1 HLLLDGGSLQDG
13 EQFLAGTAKRTLARA
28 SATTAAAA
36 GLVDGGLVT
45 VSTEHGALTA
55 RLVVTAM
62 PDYVVWLPT
71 NAPDCAIRSTLRAD
85 AGAVVRLAAAVTSPA
100 ATRTDNSEVSA

>member
-1 HLLLDGGSLQDG
+1 MGLGDDGCGRLS
-13 EQFLAGTAKRTLARA
+13 
-28 SATTAAAA
+28 
-36 GLVDGGLVT
+36 
-45 VSTEHGALTA
+45 VSVRDEDRERREKDGALTA
-55 RLVVTAM
+55 RLVVTTM